1 MKRFATNGIERR
13 KCPLCGGEI
22 EVSDLYQY
30 ARTFKLTKSGK
41 ISKRYTVRDCG
52 SMEATIAGCECGAY
66 WEIGDF
72 DINSAGRFEDY
83 KYKEAEE

>member
-30 ARTFKLTKSGK
+30 ARTFKITKSGK

-52 SMEATIAGCECGAY
+52 SMEATIAGAY